1 LNKVVSIDVIER
13 AFEEVLY
20 AIDQI
25 EQTVKS
31 QTDIEVN
38 EMKIA
43 QLEKIVYVNSYL
55 SEVEALSGVK
65 SYLSPLK
72 VAVSR

>member
-1 LNKVVSIDVIER
+1 VVSIDVIER